1 MSEIQHKRLQ
11 LQRIAYPSKIVIII
25 EVECSSFSH
34 IQLQIQMVTSIKHFF
49 FPYLKGETFGEL
61 PLKVTRSKLNAN
73 LEFMGNSLSFSSYA
87 FLEVVKGR
95 FFFQQKKNCLSKE

>member
-1 MSEIQHKRLQ
+1 M
-11 LQRIAYPSKIVIII
+11 
-25 EVECSSFSH
+25 ECSSFSH
-34 IQLQIQMVTSIKHFF
+34 PITHSDGYFNKTFF
-49 FPYLKGETFGEL
+49 FSYLKGETFGEL

-95 FFFQQKKNCLSKE
+95 FFFSKRRIAFPKNKKFSVRVLGIVPKVKNRAS